1 MRGGGLH
8 WLQLWSAALTVLP
21 ETAVAGA
28 LALAEG
34 TVVKTS
40 TTLEMMLVAAQ
51 GVVLAADSA
60 VV

>member
-1 MRGGGLH
+1 M
-8 WLQLWSAALTVLP
+8 LP